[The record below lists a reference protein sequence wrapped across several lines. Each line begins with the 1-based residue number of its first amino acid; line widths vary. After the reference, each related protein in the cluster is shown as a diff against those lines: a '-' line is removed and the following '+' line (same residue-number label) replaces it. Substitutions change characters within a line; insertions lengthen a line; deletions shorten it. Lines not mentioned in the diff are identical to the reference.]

1 MEMGRAIT
9 SGNITEIFHE
19 YIFLMEEIFDML
31 E

>member
-1 MEMGRAIT
+1 MGRATT

>member
-1 MEMGRAIT
+1 MKWEEPLHPVT
-9 SGNITEIFHE
+9 TEIFHE

>member
-1 MEMGRAIT
+1 MGRAIT

-19 YIFLMEEIFDML
+19 YIFLMEEIFDMI